1 MTDDLV
7 KLVKRLRYHN
17 KDRRTVR
24 DEREKAAEE
33 IERLQIEIE
42 RLRAEVEAKDA
53 DLTYVYE
60 TEVKPNC
67 ERIERLIDQLN
78 DAHRQGYAKRPLYK
92 DLADD

>member
-42 RLRAEVEAKDA
+42 RLRFEMM
-53 DLTYVYE
+53 
-60 TEVKPNC
+60 
-67 ERIERLIDQLN
+67 RHGIDP
-78 DAHRQGYAKRPLYK
+78 DE
-92 DLADD
+92 